1 MCQWEKKCT
10 EEKNGVFLVFW
21 KGKSSTKD
29 FPFMG
34 SKRYCVNCILPAI
47 PFASALC
54 EWKQLPFIPRFLL
67 RCLLQGISY
76 YIEDCPSYYFPWK
89 PWNDESSAWFPI
101 WGSLKSIFQFF
112 MFYVC
117 FLDFFF
123 ISCVGCFTNIWEIE
137 AKILIFQKIITTYR
151 ISVSKMIP
159 AGFSGVH
166 FFLFLIQNQTYCRLV
181 GVLAT
186 NCRIRYS
193 ANKASYRTWTLSEVL
208 LHMLITDAA
217 SDFSF
222 INFGNFLLR
231 LKLYLLLISWKSL
244 GRIRQQV
251 SEYVRLPSF
260 WLSFGMLLGML
271 QSHVGKSTSCTC
283 ESAL

>member
-1 MCQWEKKCT
+1 MWMET
-10 EEKNGVFLVFW
+10 IAFH
-21 KGKSSTKD
+21 
-29 FPFMG
+29 
-34 SKRYCVNCILPAI
+34 SKILAQV
-47 PFASALC
+47 PFAGYFILYRR
-54 EWKQLPFIPRFLL
+54 LPKLL
-67 RCLLQGISY
+67 FSMKTLKWWIICLISY
-76 YIEDCPSYYFPWK
+76 LGFFKIYFPILHVLCLF
-89 PWNDESSAWFPI
+89 PW
-101 WGSLKSIFQFF
+101 
-112 MFYVC
+112 
-117 FLDFFF
+117 FFF

-186 NCRIRYS
+186 NYRIRYS

-231 LKLYLLLISWKSL
+231 LKLYFLLISWKSL

-271 QSHVGKSTSCTC
+271 QSHVGQPTSCTC